1 MKLFLKFDKTSK
13 MNLKFFTFTFSILVA
28 QSNGNDANKV
38 IAHKRWADT
47 DKTSRR
53 TEFTDGRTTSSRRKT
68 SRKTSRKKLE
78 REQNYIDQYER
89 ILRYYGA

>member
-68 SRKTSRKKLE
+68 SRKKLE